1 MRALLRHPSILSR
14 FGDDRAVTMWT
25 ERLEIR
31 LPVESDRAR
40 FVELF
45 CNDDFMVFSDGV
57 LDEPAAQR
65 RFDEML
71 VRAEELSFAKQPVIE
86 RSTGMTV
93 GYSGVDWFDF
103 EGQRWLEYGWRL
115 VVEARGHGYATEA
128 GRAILAHAAE
138 VSDAEI
144 LAIIDPQNAPSQ
156 NVAGKLGFT
165 FWKQALVD
173 DGYLVNLSRLQLRD
187 RRGAPPARR

>member
-1 MRALLRHPSILSR
+1 
-14 FGDDRAVTMWT
+14 
-25 ERLEIR
+25 
-31 LPVESDRAR
+31 
-40 FVELF
+40 
-45 CNDDFMVFSDGV
+45 
-57 LDEPAAQR
+57 
-65 RFDEML
+65 
-71 VRAEELSFAKQPVIE
+71 
-86 RSTGMTV
+86 
-93 GYSGVDWFDF
+93 
-103 EGQRWLEYGWRL
+103 
-115 VVEARGHGYATEA
+115 
-128 GRAILAHAAE
+128 